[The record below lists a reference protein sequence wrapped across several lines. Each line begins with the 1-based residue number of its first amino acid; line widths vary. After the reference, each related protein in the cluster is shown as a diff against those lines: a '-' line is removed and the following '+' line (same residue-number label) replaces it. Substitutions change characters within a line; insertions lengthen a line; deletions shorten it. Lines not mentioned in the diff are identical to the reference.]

1 MWRRRREVNLLDTDE
16 MDLFF
21 EKLDRMNQA
30 QLLSMRAA
38 WYATSRDA
46 HADAWTT
53 VRAVAA
59 RNGWTREIDRVR
71 AKAMSWITRG
81 TNTIPYQMNDDF
93 TWQQVKNEAGEA
105 IVDAALAISLG
116 SRLDAPTHALLIEPW
131 LRATG
136 AEE

>member
-1 MWRRRREVNLLDTDE
+1 
-16 MDLFF
+16 
-21 EKLDRMNQA
+21 
-30 QLLSMRAA
+30 
-38 WYATSRDA
+38 
-46 HADAWTT
+46 
-53 VRAVAA
+53 
-59 RNGWTREIDRVR
+59 
-71 AKAMSWITRG
+71 MSWITRG